1 MIRRDLSSPEANHAP
16 TSATGAAPE
25 HGRKLISRR
34 PASSGVL
41 ALMILLVFEIAF
53 SSLRAQDTPS
63 DNPTGPDG
71 DYNGEVTT
79 GCGYDPYTANAKRTV
94 TDLVVPGS
102 SGAYPLAFSRTFNS
116 QTDSTRDLGDEV
128 FGECTQ
134 WRHSYQWTLGA
145 ADYSS
150 GGTIVCAY
158 NILYPDGS
166 SITFRPRDDD
176 PNYPAANYPG
186 GRSSTPH
193 AESYWRGPAGTTD
206 RLEVRS
212 TSSLWLHTS
221 DGGLVKFE
229 GQYGITHPTTIVDP
243 YGAVTILQY
252 GYVAKGQQLV
262 VLKTVTEPGGRYLT
276 FAYAKWTRTPMDPN
290 GVMLPS
296 GYELVSVQATP
307 NRGGND
313 QMVTFV
319 YTNPG
324 ASNNEVAPFHV
335 FSGVK
340 YPSEGSNVNAQYSY
354 DYNSE
359 VPLMTS
365 AVDPHFAGA
374 MSQIYYGGADNYGSL
389 AVEANYNTQAA
400 VSHLS
405 QSGSGGVLTSTET
418 RGDVDKNG
426 AAITRQLIYGQGSTV
441 AYPPTGNVS
450 GTGAEPSQLTEV
462 VDFQGVPSYL
472 QYFDNSQRDG
482 NGQGYLASSADN
494 CGYKT
499 QYTREPILGQ
509 ATSVTISG
517 ANLATSTVSQS
528 QWTNSDDDTTNGL
541 YPYFL
546 YSRTNEQGQTTY
558 YHHTPFDGN
567 DSSQTGLVRWIAYPD
582 GGREY
587 FWYQAFNY
595 NGSTFY
601 KLAIHQNQLGAQVYY
616 TYDQAGHGGSGYR
629 GLLTSVTRY
638 YADGFG
644 NVPGETTSIYYD
656 PIDRVSQRVDPRGVT
671 DSYTYNGRH
680 QVLTDLHGDGN
691 GNGGDGSCLY
701 YGYNTFGRMTDVFD
715 ELLNHT
721 QMFYDEYGRI
731 TSVVKP
737 VNSNTT
743 RTTYTTY
750 DGRDPNNR
758 LIAPALSHTD
768 ARFSYQVLPSGRGVQ
783 HIYSPNG
790 WLTDE
795 YGGHTIGNPATDGNL
810 SFDAAVHTKANLGY
824 DAMGRLSS
832 STDAQG
838 QVWYFGM
845 DGRSR
850 PTYSQDPLGHTVTT
864 TYYPP
869 GNGASTGLKYQVTA
883 PGNDSASQVTTTYT
897 AYDTMG
903 RLTGWSDPSASYA
916 SSYNALGDLISQS
929 DGMSTSQHPATGYGF
944 DGLGRKTQITY
955 ADGSTEQWH
964 YDASGNVSTYKNR
977 AGNTQTFGAYDL
989 RNRPTGWA
997 WSDNS
1002 ITPASAIG
1010 FDTVGHCTYM
1020 NNTSCTLSMGYD
1032 GSGVQTSET
1041 VTFPGSSTSKTVT
1054 YTPDVDGNPTQ
1065 ITYPSGDVAYTPT
1078 DFLGRVQNVEF
1089 AYANNTAG
1097 IYDMATYSYAGT
1109 QLTERA
1115 TGYNVATS
1123 YGYQANGRVEVVVHN
1138 FINGTNNN
1146 AGISQQTYGYNPNG
1160 QMSWFL
1166 RSGVANNTNAFN
1178 DGSGDD
1184 YSYRSDGS
1192 LRGIYYHGYGVNSTT
1207 DFAHDVPA
1215 KFPPTNAQ
1223 RADYYDYDG
1232 AGNRI
1237 TDYEAGVD
1245 LTPTFGSGNQQT
1257 NLVYDANGNTTQAT
1271 YNNVTYTYRY
1281 NAYNQLY
1288 TATGGGNSATFVYDP
1303 KGRLCERIIN
1313 GVGTLLYYAGDKL
1326 IEEDNTSYNKLRFYL
1341 YGAGGERVFRLD
1353 TDVYCYLY
1361 DGRGWLS
1368 HITDLSNTSIEQYQ
1382 YDAFG
1387 RPHIYNGTGS
1397 QSRGQVSAIA
1407 ENRFLWNQDY
1417 EWYPEIGLYRCGA
1430 RFYSPALGRFLQPDP
1445 IGQSGGLNIYAY
1457 CQSDPIN
1464 GSDPSGLD
1472 ESSDNLQDHV
1482 HSPGLS
1488 TPTGSNIPGNA
1499 TAASFLSIIMGSGS
1513 TGGRD
1518 GNLYVATGG
1527 GYWYFPPGTPPG
1539 TPASTI
1545 DHVYVGAYP
1554 GVFMPS
1560 YFTTAGFSALLGAPI
1575 RFSINGLQASP
1586 RSIWIVLNQLPLD
1599 STYKRPEVPKGHHH
1613 PANPDGRY
1621 FTHFYR
1627 GPSGY
1632 GWDPDTLGNDPTNKG
1647 LGKFDNP
1654 LNEFSLAVS
1663 DDLVAA
1669 GHLTKLGPVYANGT
1683 YIGNYDDRAPE
1694 GGTIDTWDPGNEAG
1708 REWGAMYWGG
1718 TISNHP

>member
-1 MIRRDLSSPEANHAP
+1 ML
-16 TSATGAAPE
+16 
-25 HGRKLISRR
+25 
-34 PASSGVL
+34 ASSANL
-41 ALMILLVFEIAF
+41 
-53 SSLRAQDTPS
+53 SRAQDA
-63 DNPTGPDG
+63 DGDIPTGPAG
-71 DYNGEVTT
+71 DFNGLVTT
-79 GCGYDPYTANAKRTV
+79 GGGYDPQSRNAKRVV
-94 TDLVVPGS
+94 TDLTVPGS
-102 SGAYPLAFSRTFNS
+102 NGAYPLAFTRTFNS
-116 QTDSTRDLGDEV
+116 QGGILLPDDKAFGDCE
-128 FGECTQ
+128 G
-134 WRHSYQWTLGA
+134 WRHSYQWTILQGGVNA
-145 ADYSS
+145 NTAHEYNAYS
-150 GGTIVCAY
+150 V
-158 NILYPDGS
+158 LYPDGS
-166 SITFRPRDDD
+166 EVVYRPRADT
-176 PNYPAANYPG
+176 PG
-186 GRSSTPH
+186 TTDGRPSIPE
-193 AESYWRGPAGTTD
+193 AEGFWRGPAGTTD

-212 TSSLWLHTS
+212 TTTPTSFWLHTS
-221 DGGLVKFE
+221 DGGVVKFD
-229 GQYGITHPTTIVDP
+229 GNLFASSIVDP
-243 YGAVTILQY
+243 YGAVTTLSY
-252 GYVAKGQQLV
+252 GQ
-262 VLKTVTEPGGRYLT
+262 VLNPSNNSPGGSSPVKLLKVTEPGGRSLNFGYT
-276 FAYAKWTRTPMDPN
+276 KWI
-290 GVMLPS
+290 S
-296 GYELVSVQATP
+296 GKNTNKSVQWWLTSVQV
-307 NRGGND
+307 NNSNG
-313 QMVTFV
+313 QSVTFDYV
-319 YTNPG
+319 D
-324 ASNNEVAPFHV
+324 VAPDPSTPTYAATHV
-335 FSGVK
+335 FTGVE
-340 YPSEGSNVNAQYSY
+340 YTSEGSNVKAV
-354 DYNSE
+354 YNYN
-359 VPLMTS
+359 
-365 AVDPHFAGA
+365 VDPGAGVLQLINATDPHYAGA
-374 MSQIYYGGADNYGSL
+374 MSQIQYAYDAAGNLQEEDHYRGDVMVSKVQDTSPGGNGY
-389 AVEANYNTQAA
+389 
-400 VSHLS
+400 S
-405 QSGSGGVLTSTET
+405 QRMET
-418 RGDVDKNG
+418 RGDHSLSG
-426 AAITRQLIYGQGSTV
+426 AAITRTFNYGEASNAG
-441 AYPPTGNVS
+441 Y
-450 GTGAEPSQLTEV
+450 SQTNAGLQVLSSVT
-462 VDFQGVPSYL
+462 DFENNQSWL
-472 QYFDNSQRDG
+472 QYFGVDQVNG
-482 NGQGYLASSADN
+482 NGQGYVASVKDS
-494 CGYKT
+494 CGYFT
-499 QYTREPILGQ
+499 TYTREPILGRVLGVRFG
-509 ATSVTISG
+509 AAGDTSDPT
-517 ANLATSTVSQS
+517 LSQS
-528 QWTNSDDDTTNGL
+528 QWTDQHDNANDTL
-541 YPYFL
+541 SPYYL
-546 YSRTNEQGQTTY
+546 YSKTNERGQTTY
-558 YHHTPFDGN
+558 YHHTHFDGN
-567 DSSQTGLVRWIAYPD
+567 DTSETGLIRWIQYPAD
-582 GGREY
+582 GGCEY

-595 NGSTFY
+595 NGYTFY

-616 TYDQAGHGGSGYR
+616 IYDQSGHGGSGYP

-644 NVPGETTSIYYD
+644 HVPGETTQIYYD
-656 PIDRVSQRVDPRGVT
+656 STDRVSKRVDPRGVT

-680 QVLTDLHGDGN
+680 QLLTDLHGDGN
-691 GNGGDGSCLY
+691 NGGGDGSCAYTY
-701 YGYNTFGRMTDVFD
+701 YDMFGRCTDVYD

-721 QMFYDEYGRI
+721 QIVYDEYGRV

-737 VNSNTT
+737 VNSNTM

-750 DGRDPNNR
+750 DGRDGNNNV
-758 LIAPALSHTD
+758 IAPALSHTD
-768 ARFSYQVLPSGRGVQ
+768 ARASYQVLPSGRGVQ
-783 HIYSPNG
+783 HIYSANG
-790 WLTDE
+790 WLRDE
-795 YGGHTIGNPATDGNL
+795 YAGMTAGNPSTSGSLYFTQD
-810 SFDAAVHTKANLGY
+810 VHTKASLTY

-832 STDAQG
+832 NTDAQG
-838 QVWYFGM
+838 QVWYSGT
-845 DGRSR
+845 DGRGR
-850 PTYSQDPLGHTVTT
+850 PTYSQDPLGHGVTT
-864 TYYPP
+864 SYYQS
-869 GNGASTGLKYQVTA
+869 GSYAGLKYQVTA

-1041 VTFPGSSTSKTVT
+1041 VTFQGSSTSKTVT

-1097 IYDMATYSYAGT
+1097 IYNLATYSYAGT
-1109 QLTERA
+1109 QLAERA

-1245 LTPTFGSGNQQT
+1245 LTPTFGSGNQQAG
-1257 NLVYDANGNTTQAT
+1257 LVYDANGNTTQAT
-1271 YNNVTYTYRY
+1271 YNNVTYTYTY

-1313 GVGTLLYYAGDKL
+1313 GVATLLYYAGDKL

-1368 HITDLSNTSIEQYQ
+1368 HMTDLSNTSIEQYQ

-1417 EWYPEIGLYRCGA
+1417 EWYPEIGLYCCGA
-1430 RFYSPALGRFLQPDP
+1430 RFYSPTLGRFMQPDP
-1445 IGQSGGLNIYAY
+1445 IGQAGGLNIYGY
-1457 CQSDPIN
+1457 CHNDPIN
-1464 GSDPSGLD
+1464 MCDPSGLD
-1472 ESSDNLQDHV
+1472 DTSDNLQDYA
-1482 HSPGLS
+1482 HSPGLP
-1488 TPTGSNIPGNA
+1488 PTGSNIPGNA
-1499 TAASFLSIIMGSGS
+1499 TAASFLSIIMGSAPKEAQ
-1513 TGGRD
+1513 D
-1518 GNLYVATGG
+1518 GDLYAATGG
-1527 GYWYFPPGTPPG
+1527 GYWYFPPGTPPN
-1539 TPASTI
+1539 TPASTSSHI
-1545 DHVYVGAYP
+1545 YVGGYS
-1554 GVFMPS
+1554 GVFIP
-1560 YFTTAGFSALLGAPI
+1560 FTTSLSFSSVGRQRMQLTL
-1575 RFSINGLQASP
+1575 NGLQGPDSAIQS
-1586 RSIWIVLNQLPLD
+1586 VLQLLPLD
-1599 STYKRPEVPKGHHH
+1599 TTHLQQKA
-1613 PANPDGRY
+1613 ANPNGTY
-1621 FTHFYR
+1621 FTHYGKGTNF
-1627 GPSGY
+1627 G
-1632 GWDPDTLGNDPTNKG
+1632 GWDPYSNNDPNTNRG
-1647 LGKFDNP
+1647 VGKWENP
-1654 LNEFSLAVS
+1654 LNIFSLAVS
-1663 DDLVAA
+1663 DDKVKEGNLYRY
-1669 GHLTKLGPVYANGT
+1669 GPVYSNGT

-1694 GGTIDTWDPGNEAG
+1694 KGRIDVWDPNNEAG
-1708 REWGAMYWGG
+1708 SVNWSGMFWGG
-1718 TISNHP
+1718 AISNHP